1 MEDEKPFSLIGE
13 TPANDQTEKTHEFK
27 HDGVITGALV
37 GTEVGQEYGLQ
48 NYAEIIRDGS
58 RTNLWDPLDKEF
70 LAGNGRD
77 YERDLRLEFSEG
89 DVLVLRAVNES
100 DHPYHHA
107 MMIDVDLET
116 NLLDRIAS
124 ALRGGL

>member
-13 TPANDQTEKTHEFK
+13 TPANDQTEKTYEFE
-27 HDGVITGALV
+27 HPGVITGALV
-37 GTEVGQEYGLQ
+37 GTEVGQEYGLK

-58 RTNLWDPLDKEF
+58 QTNLWNALDKEF

-77 YERDLRLEFSEG
+77 YDRDLRLEFSEG
-89 DVLVLRAVNES
+89 DVLVLRAENTA
-100 DHPYHHA
+100 DHPYHHCI
-107 MMIDVDLET
+107 MIDVDLET
-116 NLLDRIAS
+116 NLLDKIAS